1 MSYRAKVAHMFAI
14 AWFVS
19 WDNIST
25 AFWVD
30 RSENFDHICY
40 EVCVVILAGC
50 DVQTCG
56 AASL

>member
-1 MSYRAKVAHMFAI
+1 MFAI

-30 RSENFDHICY
+30 RSEDFDHICY
-40 EVCVVILAGC
+40 EVCVVILAGS

-56 AASL
+56 AASP